1 MDPVLMNPVRLVR
14 AGFLASVAVG
24 PRRFDLRSGFPNT
37 GRLVTPLRALLFG
50 AVLVFLGLS
59 PERASAQR
67 QHTVRAGQ
75 SLSRIARRYHVDV
88 LDLAAANRMR
98 ANEAIREG
106 QVLTVPP
113 RGVTY
118 VRPGQTLSHVA
129 RAHECTVDE
138 LMRLNRIR
146 AQGRLR
152 AGQRL
157 VLPGYE
163 ADAESTANRDW
174 GTPSEPGVAR
184 IRRRDEL
191 VTVRLVDTEGRV
203 TAGALESLATLMR
216 RHELDPPELPHPRL
230 ALLLASISNHFGGRE
245 ITLVSGRREAG
256 GYTRESSRHTSGHA
270 TDIRVAGVPRRVLW
284 DYCRSL
290 SNTGCGYYPR
300 STFVHVDVRGQSAQ
314 WVDWSQPG
322 ARNRYGNLQ
331 GPWPRVCRDPRRRS
345 QRRCSRE
352 GRRVSLPD
360 DVPAEARL
368 TDEAQRLLPAVPA
381 IVAPSEADPE
391 DAEYETAVDDDETDG
406 RLDT

>member
-1 MDPVLMNPVRLVR
+1 MT
-14 AGFLASVAVG
+14 S
-24 PRRFDLRSGFPNT
+24 LRI
-37 GRLVTPLRALLFG
+37 LLFG
-50 AVLVFLGLS
+50 AVLVSGLWGLA
-59 PERASAQR
+59 PERAQAQR
-67 QHTVRAGQ
+67 QHTVRSGQ

-88 LDLAAANRMR
+88 LDLASANRMR
-98 ANEAIREG
+98 PTEAIREG

-129 RAHECTVDE
+129 RAHECTVEE
-138 LMRLNRIR
+138 LMRLNRMRGR
-146 AQGRLR
+146 ARLR

-163 ADAESTANRDW
+163 AEDGESSTIRDW
-174 GTPSEPGVAR
+174 GTPTEAGVAR

-191 VTVRLVDTEGRV
+191 LSVRLVDAEGRV
-203 TAGALESLATLMR
+203 TAQALEALASLMR

-230 ALLLASISNHFGGRE
+230 ALLLASISDHFGGRE
-245 ITLVSGRREAG
+245 ISLVSGRREAG

-270 TDIRVAGVPRRVLW
+270 TDIRVSGVPRRALW

-322 ARNRYGNLQ
+322 ARNRYGNLG

-360 DVPAEARL
+360 AVPLEARL
-368 TDEAQRLLPAVPA
+368 TEDAQRLLPSVPT
-381 IVAPSEADPE
+381 IDGSEEAEPE
-391 DAEYETAVDDDETDG
+391 DAEYETAVDDDAETDG